1 MLRVWRSM
9 VREKMST
16 EQSQQSGMRSL
27 STRRVILLVLIV
39 ALGAGIVAYSVGD
52 TLAANVSQASQTQST
67 NSAYP
72 AFGPRGWE
80 SGAYRQ
86 YGLNR
91 TGTHLGFR
99 AVSTVDNVSVTGFSI
114 VDSNHI
120 SVNLAWAGSDSAPAL
135 TIVSV
140 APGLSGS
147 NTLSVGWGTSTTISI
162 SMVGT
167 GTLSSSSTCLRVL
180 VVPLTGP

>member
-1 MLRVWRSM
+1 
-9 VREKMST
+9 MST
-16 EQSQQSGMRSL
+16 EQNQQSGIRTL
-27 STRRVILLVLIV
+27 STRRVLLLVLIV
-39 ALGAGIVAYSVGD
+39 GLGAGIVAYSIGD
-52 TLAANVSQASQTQST
+52 ILAANASQSSQTTQST

-72 AFGPRGWE
+72 VFGPRGWE
-80 SGAYRQ
+80 KGTYGK

-91 TGTHLGFR
+91 TGTRLGFS
-99 AVSTVDNVSVTGFSI
+99 AVSTVNNVTVTGFKI

-120 SVNLAWAGSDSAPAL
+120 SVSLAWAGSGSAPAL

-147 NTLSVGWGTSTTISI
+147 NTLSAGWETPATISI